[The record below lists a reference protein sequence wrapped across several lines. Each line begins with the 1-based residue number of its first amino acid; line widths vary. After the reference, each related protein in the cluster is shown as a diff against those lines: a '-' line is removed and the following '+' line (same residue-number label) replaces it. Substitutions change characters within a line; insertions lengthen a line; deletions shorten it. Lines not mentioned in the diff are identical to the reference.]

1 MRPPAPGQENT
12 GCPEIRIPMMAARPR
27 GSGRHARDEPEL
39 HPEEGLPGAT
49 HNLRVACPH
58 TQGTSRQEGLR
69 KVWTDPGDCGGLS
82 MPRRGEEKQNLE
94 TEAWKGVNGDTK
106 KKGRRRPRTQRSPEA
121 ASEPRCGPA
130 PRCLGEEQAEALAR
144 LTFLQSPA
152 QQFHTALQALP
163 SSPAPW
169 DPRLKLKLP
178 SPLLGPGS
186 ATCAPLNSTH
196 MHSHT
201 HTQS

>member
-1 MRPPAPGQENT
+1 MTSRWLIRGSERRGRQKPRQSPVIQHTHFQKGVLLFPKKSIAHQGTLGLPPCRPPVWVILAS
-12 GCPEIRIPMMAARPR
+12 I
-27 GSGRHARDEPEL
+27 
-39 HPEEGLPGAT
+39 
-49 HNLRVACPH
+49 LR
-58 TQGTSRQEGLR
+58 Q
-69 KVWTDPGDCGGLS
+69 
-82 MPRRGEEKQNLE
+82 KQNLE

-163 SSPAPW
+163 SSPDPW

>member
-82 MPRRGEEKQNLE
+82 MPRRGEE
-94 TEAWKGVNGDTK
+94 TEAESRDRGMERSE
-106 KKGRRRPRTQRSPEA
+106 RRHQEEGKTQAQDPE
-121 ASEPRCGPA
+121 EPRGC
-130 PRCLGEEQAEALAR
+130 
-144 LTFLQSPA
+144 F
-152 QQFHTALQALP
+152 
-163 SSPAPW
+163 
-169 DPRLKLKLP
+169 
-178 SPLLGPGS
+178 
-186 ATCAPLNSTH
+186 
-196 MHSHT
+196 
-201 HTQS
+201 